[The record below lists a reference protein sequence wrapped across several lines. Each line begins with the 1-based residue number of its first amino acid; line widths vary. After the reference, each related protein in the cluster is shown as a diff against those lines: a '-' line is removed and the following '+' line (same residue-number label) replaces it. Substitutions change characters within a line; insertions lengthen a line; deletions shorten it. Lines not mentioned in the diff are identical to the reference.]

1 MRFLCLPGAYGSI
14 EVSLIANSHDCRL
27 TTKKFKVQ
35 LAPLVKELES
45 DNSASFYFLQG
56 PYEVTPPTGY
66 EEFFGGPPYYRF
78 IVPSDA
84 DCETVDVLERIRDF
98 PQLETPEMTMRELM
112 TYGVAKTDDSARA
125 TLEYLYTVMEKEGPF
140 DGVLGYSEGGTIAG
154 TLLLHEQMREKN
166 EGRIPILKCALFFGG
181 WPPMRPTLD
190 GIVLADESDLMIDVP
205 TVHIGE
211 TMIKSIRATLISI
224 QSGLLILIFT
234 AISLCTTFVI
244 RTLRSYSIM
253 LKGTPYHET
262 NTWSRSSVI
271 LSAV

>member
-1 MRFLCLPGAYGSI
+1 
-14 EVSLIANSHDCRL
+14 L
-27 TTKKFKVQ
+27 TSGLTRKKFKVQ

-125 TLEYLYTVMEKEGPF
+125 TLEYLYKVMEKEGPF

-166 EGRIPILKCALFFGG
+166 EGRIPVLKCALFFGG

-190 GIVLADESDLMIDVP
+190 GIVLADQSDLMIDVP

-211 TMIKSIRATLISI
+211 AFDHIFNTFANYHTVGSLDPYLHGNIALYNICDPDTAFIFDHAKGHTLPRDKHMVKELGDTVRRMIDEVNGGSS
-224 QSGLLILIFT
+224 
-234 AISLCTTFVI
+234 
-244 RTLRSYSIM
+244 
-253 LKGTPYHET
+253 PY
-262 NTWSRSSVI
+262 
-271 LSAV
+271 